1 MYMNK
6 NKKWY
11 VALGIA
17 AMITV
22 NGIAMAAV
30 TADQQDIAN
39 GKRSG
44 IAHKADRPDRHGMK
58 GFKESQT
65 KLLAFLKMD
74 EAAFRAAM
82 KEGKTL
88 AAIAKEQGVSE
99 QSLQNFLI
107 EQMTQRLDEGVK
119 AGKLTAEKAEKIKA
133 DMPARVADMI
143 NGKGPMHMGPGHM
156 RGHAFDNSKLLALLK
171 MDAATFKTERQAG
184 KTLAAIAKEQGV
196 SEQSLQNFLTEQMT
210 QRLDEGV
217 KTGKLTAEKAEKIK
231 ADMPA
236 RVAAMINGQG
246 PMHMGPGHMRGHG
259 FDNSELLALLK
270 MDAAT
275 FKTERQA
282 GKTLAAIAKEQGVSE
297 QELKDFLVAQMT
309 QRLDEGV
316 KAGKLTVEKA
326 DKMKEKMEQRV
337 DNMINSKGHMPKGHG
352 PKPGPEGQPE

>member
-99 QSLQNFLI
+99 QSLQNFL
-107 EQMTQRLDEGVK
+107 
-119 AGKLTAEKAEKIKA
+119 
-133 DMPARVADMI
+133 
-143 NGKGPMHMGPGHM
+143 
-156 RGHAFDNSKLLALLK
+156 
-171 MDAATFKTERQAG
+171 
-184 KTLAAIAKEQGV
+184 
-196 SEQSLQNFLTEQMT
+196 TEQMT

-246 PMHMGPGHMRGHG
+246 PMHMGPGHMRGHA

-282 GKTLAAIAKEQGVSE
+282 GKTLVAIANEQGVSE

-337 DNMINSKGHMPKGHG
+337 DNMINSKGHMHKGHG